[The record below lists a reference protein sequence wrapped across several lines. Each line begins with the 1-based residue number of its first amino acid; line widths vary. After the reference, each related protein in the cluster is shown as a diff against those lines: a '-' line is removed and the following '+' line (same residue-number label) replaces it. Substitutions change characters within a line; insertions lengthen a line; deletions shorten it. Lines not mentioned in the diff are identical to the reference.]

1 MASGSNDRDAL
12 ANLLQMGMMAKYQS
26 VFENLINRVTRI
38 PEFLLKSFYI
48 SGLKPAL
55 QWVLLRSRPTTL
67 GEAFSLARIT
77 EAGFEEITE
86 QKQNIKEKAD
96 TTLPFPIEEALPVVK
111 GPLDASEN
119 TLLSLRSEDPNF
131 KIQEKAVEYV
141 RALNVAPLEVVFSRP
156 VDEVR
161 SQFSKFSKDKESVE
175 NVLGATKFSECGNS
189 HSVSFS
195 YHLEC
200 KVNFEGVGNVTP

>member
-12 ANLLQMGMMAKYQS
+12 ANLLQMGTMAEYQS
-26 VFENLINRVTRI
+26 VFENLINRVTGI

-48 SGLKPAL
+48 SGLKPAH
-55 QWVLLRSRPTTL
+55 
-67 GEAFSLARIT
+67 
-77 EAGFEEITE
+77 FEEIVE
-86 QKQNIKEKAD
+86 QEQNIKEKAD

-111 GPLDASEN
+111 GPLDASED
-119 TLLSLRSEDPNF
+119 TLLSL
-131 KIQEKAVEYV
+131 
-141 RALNVAPLEVVFSRP
+141 P

-175 NVLGATKFSECGNS
+175 NVLGATKFLEGGNS
-189 HSVSFS
+189 YSVSFS